1 MNPSKISILAS
12 IVICGFLTT
21 LLVLSESNKM
31 SHPENDQS
39 TAEKRALIIAG
50 QIDENLV
57 MLRDSIKSL
66 SFNNYWQSSPVA
78 EWGFWLNAQK
88 SLYQAAG
95 ISLLGVHSL
104 SNDVLYFEKP
114 SRPGKFEK
122 DIEQPLMRLYKSE
135 NEVNLLQLDWQEHNI
150 SFISSLFR

>member
-88 SLYQAAG
+88 AVDIYKAERTIKKLPQSLM
-95 ISLLGVHSL
+95 
-104 SNDVLYFEKP
+104 NWFKP
-114 SRPGKFEK
+114 IRLKPGKTTTAM
-122 DIEQPLMRLYKSE
+122 IRAMRDEGY
-135 NEVNLLQLDWQEHNI
+135 
-150 SFISSLFR
+150 